1 MIRVCSF
8 LSILLL
14 GVVSVVNANGS
25 SSADDRSALWKLV
38 EKAQSEGL
46 PKTAVKQLQR
56 IYESAVADK
65 EFVEAT
71 RAYCAIARTEGE
83 INQPMQPYIIR
94 KLQADVPDL
103 PAEMKPVMQVIQ
115 AEWFLQY
122 YFQNRWR
129 FAQRSQT
136 GQSPSEDFE
145 TWDLPRLLGEIDR
158 LLTEALA
165 NADSLKNVP
174 VADYEPLIIKGTVTD
189 AHRPTLFDFLAYRAI
204 DFYSLDEQIV
214 RSEDAFDLKA
224 DSPVFGSVDEFLAW
238 KPATSDQKS
247 GLLKSIGL
255 YQELLR
261 FHASDKDPTARLDAD
276 LHRLRFA
283 DQKTSGNESTARF
296 RAGLQRFA
304 DQHVKH
310 ELSSLALALLA
321 GSHQGANDLVE
332 ARKIALVG
340 MERFPES
347 VGGKQC
353 FNIVQQIE
361 ATSVS
366 VVTEQIWN
374 AAKPEFQVTYKNL
387 DRLHFRLV
395 PFDFRRWQWGRH
407 QRPENMDPK
416 DREKLAKRKP
426 LKEWSVGLLATPDF
440 KTRTNSIDAP
450 LGLPSGCYLLL
461 SSLKDDFGDK
471 DNMMSVTHVWI
482 SELQVITRKG
492 TDSKNTLTGQVVNA
506 ISGDPIQEANVLI
519 SRWQQDGNNSREVS
533 VGTVQT
539 DGKGFYR
546 QELSEDGR
554 RYQYQIYVQH
564 ADQKFGLTDNSGYFN
579 RRSNTY
585 QSTLFFTDRSIY
597 RPGQSIQFKGI
608 CISVNQ
614 EENDYQSLA
623 NRKLTVGLFDPNG
636 QQIEQRDFE
645 TNQYGS
651 IAGSFEAPAD
661 RGTGRMSLRVI
672 GGPSGQTNIRV
683 EEYKRPKF
691 FVDVEKPTEQVR
703 LNQDVTVKV
712 KATGYTGA
720 AVDGAKVTWRVVRNV
735 RYPQWWYW
743 RSWYA
748 PPSSSSQQMANDLG
762 ETDSDGTFEVTF
774 PAKADPSVDRESQP
788 VFVFTVYADVTDSA
802 GETRSSSQ
810 TIAVG
815 YTALEARLSC
825 NDWQTTDQ
833 PVELKLNTTTLDGSG
848 QTAKGKLTIY
858 HLEGPETP
866 QRAKLG
872 GIARNADTTDLS
884 DIKSWPLG
892 ESVKQLEIE
901 TDEKGSAKTE
911 AQLPAGPYKA
921 VFETTDAAGQAVSAE
936 IPFQVFD
943 LEADKF
949 TTRVAN
955 VFEAEAWTV
964 EPGNDFVG
972 LWGTGY
978 ETGRAY
984 VEIEH
989 RGKIV
994 DQYWTNADRT
1004 QVPIRF
1010 SVTEEHRGGFQ
1021 VRVTFVRD
1029 NRVYV
1034 VAKRIDVPWSNKNLT
1049 IKWEH
1054 FVSKLTPG
1062 GRETW
1067 TAVISG
1073 PDAEKAV
1080 AEMVAGM
1087 YDASLDAFAPHR
1099 WSNSIQN
1106 LFYRD
1111 YARTSVRTHNQTHR
1125 LNNFAYSYSIA
1136 SKPIAL
1142 TYREFSHDVVPHNH
1156 WRNNKLSFYGRG
1168 SGGFGGNTVGR
1179 GLKSQ
1184 RMRMESRVVGGMRQN
1199 VAVPYTENVAM
1210 SFAAPMAAGQAVMM
1224 DKSSVVNESLSVSG
1238 EEGRESEGS
1247 GTGVDVKLDQVTART
1262 NLQETAFFF
1271 PQLMTDEN
1279 GTVRIEFEIPEAL
1292 TKWKFLGLAHDAQ
1305 LRTAMLTDEMTT
1317 SKDLMVQ
1324 ANPPRFLREGDK
1336 IEFSV
1341 KITNLSDVDQAGKVQ
1356 LTLADASTDENLDS
1370 RFANVNTEQTFS
1382 VPAGQSKSVFWKLA
1396 VPDYVGVIAWKAV
1409 GATENLSDGEEGLL
1423 PVLSKRILVSESLP
1437 LPIRGKQTK
1446 TFTFNRLNM
1455 IDSSDSLK
1463 TQSLTV
1469 QMTSNPAWYAVM
1481 ALPYLMEYPHQ
1492 CNEQVFNRLYA
1503 NALGRHIVTSQPNI
1517 ERIFGQWRGTDA
1529 LDSPLE
1535 KNEDIRNVLIAETP
1549 WLRAGKKESQ
1559 RRRDVAILFEQ
1570 NRLENELRRAAKQ
1583 LAESQY
1589 SDGSWSW
1596 FPGGPAND
1604 FITLYITTGFGRLR
1618 HLGVEVDARPAI
1630 KSLSRLDGW
1639 INSTYQLLR
1648 QKDNLDRNNL
1658 TSTIC
1663 LYLYGRSFFLKD
1675 QGIAD
1680 QYRPAVDYFLG
1691 QAKEHWLSMSK
1702 MSQGHLAIATKR
1714 FGDAETP
1721 SKIMASLTER
1731 SQNDEE
1737 LGRFWTEN
1745 EDGWW
1750 WYRAPIETQALII
1763 EAYDEVSSDAAK
1775 VEDCKVWLL
1784 KQKQTQNWKTTKATA
1799 DAVYALLLRGTD
1811 ALASDKLVEVSLGGT
1826 KIEPQDVE
1834 AGTGFYEQKFAGSEV
1849 TSNMKTVEV
1858 KKSDDGV
1865 AWGSVHWQYL
1875 EDVSKIEPY
1884 EGTPLQLKKALFIK
1898 KNTPDGQTITP
1909 IDGPVEVG
1917 DEVVTRVELRVDR
1930 DMEYVHL
1937 KDQRGSGT
1945 EPVNVLSRYKHQD
1958 GLWYYESTR
1967 DTASHF
1973 FIDYLRRGTYVFEYS
1988 VRVQHRGQYQ
1998 SGIAS
2003 LQCMYAPEFNSHSN
2017 SVAIEVK

>member
-1 MIRVCSF
+1 MIRS
-8 LSILLL
+8 LGSSAIAGWLLL
-14 GVVSVVNANGS
+14 VCFVSLGVSTMVQPLSPE
-25 SSADDRSALWKLV
+25 DRLQLWEQV
-38 EKAQSEGL
+38 GKAKSDGL
-46 PKTAVKQLQR
+46 PKTAVKHLQA
-56 IYESAVADK
+56 IYESAVADE

-94 KLQADVPDL
+94 KLQAEVPEL
-103 PAEMKPVMQVIQ
+103 PAGMKPVMQVIQ

-158 LLTEALA
+158 LFTDALA
-165 NADSLKNVP
+165 NADSLKKIP
-174 VADYEPLIIKGTVTD
+174 IADYSPLLQKGTVPD
-189 AHRPTLFDFLAYRAI
+189 SHRPTLFDFLAYRAI

-224 DSPVFGSVDEFLAW
+224 DSPIFSRADEFVGW
-238 KPATSDQKS
+238 EPASSDQKS

-261 FHASDKDPTARLDAD
+261 FHADDDPAARLDAD

-283 DQKTSGNESTARF
+283 HQHTGGAEKTARF
-296 RAGLQRFA
+296 RAALQRFA
-304 DQHVKH
+304 DQHLKH
-310 ELSSLALALLA
+310 ELSSLALSHLA
-321 GSHQGANDLVE
+321 GSHQSEGDLVE

-340 MERFPES
+340 MERFPKS
-347 VGGKQC
+347 VGGKLC
-353 FNIVQQIE
+353 FNMIQQIE
-361 ATSVS
+361 ASS
-366 VVTEQIWN
+366 LNVVTEQLWN
-374 AAKPEFQVTYKNL
+374 SAEPEFQVTYKNL

-395 PFDFRRWQWGRH
+395 PFDYRRWQWGQY
-407 QRPENMDPK
+407 QRPENMDHEERK
-416 DREKLAKRKP
+416 KLAKRKP
-426 LKEWSVGLLATPDF
+426 IKEWSVGLLPTTDY
-440 KTRTNSIDAP
+440 KTRSNSLDAP
-450 LGLPSGCYLLL
+450 LDLPSGCYLLL
-461 SSLKDDFGDK
+461 SSMKEDFVEQ
-471 DNMMSVTHVWI
+471 NNIISATHVWI
-482 SELQVITRKG
+482 SDLKVITRSSSD
-492 TDSKNTLTGQVVNA
+492 TENSLEGQVVNA
-506 ISGDPIQEANVLI
+506 ISGDPVEGANLSI
-519 SRWQQDGNNSREVS
+519 LRWKQDGKNSHEEA
-533 VGTVQT
+533 VGTVKT
-539 DGKGFYR
+539 DADGFYR
-546 QELSEDGR
+546 KVLLEDQR
-554 RYQYQIYVQH
+554 RDLCQIYIQH
-564 ADQKFGLTDNSGYFN
+564 ADQKFGLMARSSRHSQHSG
-579 RRSNTY
+579 TY

-597 RPGQSIQFKGI
+597 RPGQSIKFKAV
-608 CISVNQ
+608 CVSSNQ
-614 EENDYQSLA
+614 TLNDYKTIATQ
-623 NRKLTVGLFDPNG
+623 KITVGLFDPNG
-636 QQIEQRDFE
+636 QQIEKRDFI
-645 TNQYGS
+645 TNEYGS
-651 IAGSFEAPAD
+651 IAGSFEAASG
-661 RGTGRMSLRVI
+661 RGTGRMTLRVVS
-672 GGPSGQTNIRV
+672 GAGGQTNIRV

-691 FVDVEKPTEQVR
+691 FVNVEKPTDQIR
-703 LNQDVTVKV
+703 LDQDVTVKV

-743 RSWYA
+743 RCWYA
-748 PPSSSSQQMANDLG
+748 PPSSNSQQMANDIG
-762 ETDSDGTFEVTF
+762 TTSSDGTFEVTF
-774 PAKADPSVDRESQP
+774 PAKADPTVDRESQP

-810 TIAVG
+810 SIAVG
-815 YTALEARLSC
+815 YTSLEASLSC
-825 NDWQTTDQ
+825 DDWQVADQ
-833 PVELKLNTTTLDGSG
+833 PITLKLKTSTLDGTGLSS
-848 QTAKGKLTIY
+848 KGKLTIY
-858 HLEGPETP
+858 KLEGPETP
-866 QRAKLG
+866 QRASLG
-872 GIARNADTTDLS
+872 GSRREKDETDLS

-892 ESVKQLEIE
+892 ESVEQMEVE
-901 TDEKGSAKTE
+901 TDEKGLGKSSIKLA
-911 AQLPAGPYKA
+911 AGAYKA
-921 VFETTDAAGQAVSAE
+921 VFETTDAAGQAVAAE

-943 LEADKF
+943 LNAIKF
-949 TTRVAN
+949 TTRIAN
-955 VFEAEAWTV
+955 QVEAESWTV
-964 EPGNDFVG
+964 EPGSDFVG
-972 LWGTGY
+972 FWGTGY

-989 RGKIV
+989 RGKV
-994 DQYWTNADRT
+994 LDAYWTDADRT

-1029 NRVYV
+1029 NRAYLVTRRV
-1034 VAKRIDVPWSNKNLT
+1034 DVPWSNKNLT

-1067 TAVISG
+1067 TAVVEG

-1080 AEMVAGM
+1080 AEMMAGM
-1087 YDASLDAFAPHR
+1087 YDASLDAFAPHS
-1099 WSNSIQN
+1099 WSNSIRN

-1111 YARTSVRTHNQTHR
+1111 HSRTSLQTHNQMQY
-1125 LNNFAYSYSIA
+1125 LNNFIHSYSVT
-1136 SKPIAL
+1136 SKA
-1142 TYREFSHDVVPHNH
+1142 TGWRYRSFLPDVVPYQYSQ
-1156 WRNNKLSFYGRG
+1156 RNYFRSG
-1168 SGGFGGNTVGR
+1168 SGGAG
-1179 GLKSQ
+1179 
-1184 RMRMESRVVGGMRQN
+1184 GGMRLRRSRMAGRSLN
-1199 VAVPYTENVAM
+1199 YAVANEDFSMEMDSAPQ
-1210 SFAAPMAAGQAVMM
+1210 AAFQSVN
-1224 DKSSVVNESLSVSG
+1224 SVVSVPDGGTVLMGGVKRMEEAG
-1238 EEGRESEGS
+1238 EESDSEGLEQQS
-1247 GTGVDVKLDQVTART
+1247 SDIQLDQVAART

-1324 ANPPRFLREGDK
+1324 PNPPRFLREGDQL
-1336 IEFSV
+1336 EFSV
-1341 KITNLSDVDQAGKVQ
+1341 KITNLSDVDQTGKVR
-1356 LTLADASTDENLDS
+1356 LTLADASTDENLDE
-1370 RFANVNTEQTFS
+1370 RFANQNIEQIFN
-1382 VPAGQSKSVFWKLA
+1382 VPAGQSKSVFWKLN
-1396 VPDYVGVIAWKAV
+1396 VPDYVGVLVWKAV
-1409 GATENLSDGEEGLL
+1409 GATEKLSDGEEGLL
-1423 PVLSKRILVSESLP
+1423 PVLSKRILVIESLP
-1437 LPIRGKQTK
+1437 LPIRGNQTK
-1446 TFTFNRLNM
+1446 TFSFDRLDM
-1455 IDSSDSLK
+1455 IDSSDSLQS
-1463 TQSLTV
+1463 QSLTV
-1469 QMTSNPAWYAVM
+1469 QMTSNPSWYAVM

-1503 NALGRHIVTSQPNI
+1503 NALGRHIVTTQPKIKNVF
-1517 ERIFGQWRGTDA
+1517 EQWRGTDA

-1535 KNEDIRNVLIAETP
+1535 KNEDIRNILIAETP

-1559 RRRDVAILFEQ
+1559 ARRDVAVLFEQ
-1570 NRLENELRRAAKQ
+1570 NRLENELNRATNQLKQ
-1583 LAESQY
+1583 SQY
-1589 SDGSWSW
+1589 SDGSWAW

-1618 HLGVEVDARPAI
+1618 HLNVDVDAAPAI
-1630 KSLSRLDGW
+1630 QSLSRLDGW
-1639 INSTYQLLR
+1639 ITKTWQRL
-1648 QKDNLDRNNL
+1648 KADDDLDRNNL
-1658 TSTIC
+1658 SSTIC

-1680 QYRPAVDYFLG
+1680 QHRPAVDYFLG
-1691 QAKEHWLSMSK
+1691 QAKQHWLAVGK
-1702 MSQGHLAIATKR
+1702 MSQAHLAIATKR
-1714 FGDAETP
+1714 FGDPETP
-1721 SKIMASLTER
+1721 AKIMTSLTER

-1745 EDGWW
+1745 EERWW
-1750 WYRAPIETQALII
+1750 WYRAPIETQALLI
-1763 EAYDEVSSDAAK
+1763 EAYDEVVGDAAK

-1811 ALASDKLVEVSLGGT
+1811 ALASDKLVEVSLGGAE
-1826 KIEPQDVE
+1826 IEPTDVE
-1834 AGTGFYEQKFAGSEV
+1834 AGTGFYTKKFAGSEV
-1849 TSNMKTVEV
+1849 SSNMKTIEV
-1858 KKSDDGV
+1858 KKFDDGV

-1875 EDVSKIEPY
+1875 EDVAKIEPY
-1884 EGTPLQLKKALFIK
+1884 EGTPLQLKKTLFIK
-1898 KNTPDGQTITP
+1898 KNTPDGPTITL
-1909 IDGPVEVG
+1909 IEGPVEVG

-1945 EPVNVLSRYKHQD
+1945 EPVSVLSRYKNQD

-1998 SGIAS
+1998 SGIAT